1 MRVGVDI
8 VQVER
13 LAGVLARQVGFRDR
27 IFTPTE
33 LADARRGD
41 VLDGSATE
49 VARLAARFAAK
60 EATRKALGDLQLG
73 WQQVEVRSAPDGAPV
88 LYVRGEPSL
97 LALSLSHD
105 GGVAIA
111 FVAENATLGDAAT

>member
-1 MRVGVDI
+1 MQVGVDI
-8 VQVER
+8 VQIER
-13 LAGVLARQVGFRDR
+13 LGGVLARRPGFRDR
-27 IFTPTE
+27 VFTPIE

-49 VARLAARFAAK
+49 IARLAARFAAK

-73 WQQVEVRSAPDGAPV
+73 WQQVEVRTGSDGAPT
-88 LYVRGEPSL
+88 LYVRGEPSP

-105 GGVAIA
+105 AGVAIA
-111 FVAENATLGDAAT
+111 FVAGA